1 MRGMIQPQ
9 ILDALLEAGASAEM
23 IVAAVKAATCAEE
36 AKRGERRAKDAARQ
50 RRVRGTRTVAAESC
64 AARVTP
70 RDGTDAPPND
80 INSNPPSPRSSD
92 EDLAPLAGK
101 LVAAWNEGPAKAG
114 ALPCRGVN
122 PGRKTALRARL
133 REHGEAALFEA
144 VRNLGTSE
152 FHCGANPRGW
162 KASLGWLLGNAEAF
176 QRMLELMPSEID
188 RRPPMSAEE
197 QLASVERSAAL
208 LERMGRADEAAEFR
222 RTAEKLR
229 QQSST
234 GGE

>member
-9 ILDALLEAGASAEM
+9 VLDALLEAGASAEM

-92 EDLAPLAGK
+92 EDLTPLAEK
-101 LVAAWNEGPAKAG
+101 LVTEWNGSAAAAG
-114 ALPCRGVN
+114 AIPCRGLNV
-122 PGRKTALRARL
+122 RRQTALRARL

-144 VRNLGTSE
+144 VRNLAASE
-152 FHCGANPRGW
+152 FHCGRNPRGW
-162 KASLGWLLGNAEAF
+162 RATLGWLLAKPESLQGMIELTPAAETKRS
-176 QRMLELMPSEID
+176 RMTP
-188 RRPPMSAEE
+188 EE
-197 QLASVERSAAL
+197 QLASTERSPAS
-208 LERMGRADEAAEFR
+208 LERMGRTDEAAELR
-222 RTAEKLR
+222 RTADKLR
-229 QQSST
+229 QQIER
-234 GGE
+234 GGV